1 MLLTKVLKDKLALEQ
16 ESKKFF
22 KEHCQK
28 AEQEIH
34 RLNCLRQQ
42 ELEARLHN
50 EKKSLEQLAFQQI
63 IVERNDM
70 RQDQRL
76 LREIRQQLLNRA
88 DHLDVNSNSN
98 VETVDSG
105 ERPYLEERHIRRA
118 T

>member
-1 MLLTKVLKDKLALEQ
+1 MVRLAY
-16 ESKKFF
+16 
-22 KEHCQK
+22 
-28 AEQEIH
+28 I
-34 RLNCLRQQ
+34 NLRHATAHVYVRTIRG
-42 ELEARLHN
+42 ARLTI
-50 EKKSLEQLAFQQI
+50 FQQI